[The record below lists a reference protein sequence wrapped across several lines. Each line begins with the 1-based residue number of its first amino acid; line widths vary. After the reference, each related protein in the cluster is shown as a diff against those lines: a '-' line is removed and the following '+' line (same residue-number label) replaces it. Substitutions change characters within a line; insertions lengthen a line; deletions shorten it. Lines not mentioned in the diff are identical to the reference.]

1 MGRRSGFT
9 GIVIAAARASARA
22 ARQAEANQR
31 RMEAARIRSIK
42 ADIRDNARMEK
53 EAIKQAKIDYLQSQQ
68 EKVGALTYESK
79 SINM

>member
-31 RMEAARIRSIK
+31 RLEAARIRSPN
-42 ADIRDNARMEK
+42 DDHRVDCSMQN
-53 EAIKQAKIDYLQSQQ
+53 
-68 EKVGALTYESK
+68 
-79 SINM
+79 

>member
-79 SINM
+79 GINM